1 MPFYF
6 KKICLFSK
14 NAHSQIVVIMERDRY
29 ENELNDFFEE
39 ENVMGDSKDTHIQHM
54 FDSFCKKVVRN
65 EAFNIQK
72 KDARFRQRQISMET
86 LEQKSLGTEFYY
98 SDTRLNGDG
107 KFPVLGIEILIG
119 NEVLANAIEQLASVK
134 QEIILMSFF
143 IGLNDREISEIV
155 GKSLGSVWYQRQEAL
170 EDLNRILGES
180 YEEN

>member
-1 MPFYF
+1 
-6 KKICLFSK
+6 
-14 NAHSQIVVIMERDRY
+14 MERDRY

-39 ENVMGDSKDTHIQHM
+39 ENVMGDSKETHIQHM

-107 KFPVLGIEILIG
+107 KLIQLGFELH
-119 NEVLANAIEQLASVK
+119 
-134 QEIILMSFF
+134 
-143 IGLNDREISEIV
+143 
-155 GKSLGSVWYQRQEAL
+155 
-170 EDLNRILGES
+170 
-180 YEEN
+180 